1 MSIFVQLC
9 RAIRHVHKLNV
20 MHRDLKAQNVFLATA
35 PPEAQKRAAAAAV
48 AAAAA
53 GAAGAGVAGGEV
65 LMVKLGD
72 FGISKQMSGTA
83 SLAETQIGASS

>member
-53 GAAGAGVAGGEV
+53 AGAGVAGGEV

-83 SLAETQIGASS
+83 SLAETQIGASSS